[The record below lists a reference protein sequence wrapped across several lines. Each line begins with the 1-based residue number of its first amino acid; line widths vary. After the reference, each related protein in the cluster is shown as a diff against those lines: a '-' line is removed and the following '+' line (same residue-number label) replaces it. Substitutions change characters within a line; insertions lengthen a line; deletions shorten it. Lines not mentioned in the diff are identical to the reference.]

1 MSRDNI
7 LRGQAR
13 KVVNNV
19 HSYANRCKVA
29 VQAYVFENT
38 EKASVFNEVFSV
50 TGCNFLKLAK
60 VTADMVGVCE
70 RTVRRY
76 HSYQMTRE
84 DLEPEFGRRGRK
96 KERTPGMVFRCHKRY
111 DYQSLKF

>member
-13 KVVNNV
+13 EVVNNV
-19 HSYANRCKVA
+19 HSYVNRCKVA
-29 VQAYVFENT
+29 VQAYVSENT

-50 TGCNFLKLAK
+50 TACNFIKPAK

-76 HSYQMTRE
+76 HSYQMIRE
-84 DLEPEFGRRGRK
+84 DLEPEFGKRGRK
-96 KERTPGMVFRCHKRY
+96 KKELPEWCLGAIRDIIISM
-111 DYQSLKF
+111 

>member
-13 KVVNNV
+13 EVVNNV
-19 HSYANRCKVA
+19 HSYVSRCKVA
-29 VQAYVFENT
+29 VQAYVSENM

-50 TGCNFLKLAK
+50 TGCNFLKPAK

-76 HSYQMTRE
+76 HSYQMTGE
-84 DLEPEFGRRGRK
+84 DLEPEFGKRGRIK
-96 KERTPGMVFRCHKRY
+96 KELPEWCLGAIRDIIISM
-111 DYQSLKF
+111 